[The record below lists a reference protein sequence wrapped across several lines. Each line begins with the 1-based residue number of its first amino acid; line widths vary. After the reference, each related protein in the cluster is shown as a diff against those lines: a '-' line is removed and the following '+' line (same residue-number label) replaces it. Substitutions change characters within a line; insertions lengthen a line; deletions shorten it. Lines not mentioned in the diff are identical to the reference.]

1 MTAPNK
7 MAKRAAAGTL
17 ALAVC
22 FAGGVLGAGAAQA
35 DENFNFDTRFGGAT
49 RIDTAVQASAAAFN
63 DGSNTVVVVNENRFA
78 DGLTASYA
86 AGIADDNAGA
96 PILYVSQNS
105 VPSQTSDEIKR
116 LGAKNVIIVGG
127 TAVVSDGVQASLDS
141 FVDNVT
147 RLSGKDRF
155 ETAARVATSGSND
168 VGTVFI
174 ANGDA
179 TADALAAGPIAY
191 RSHNPIVLVQRD
203 SVPGSA
209 KAALDRLN
217 EENRIVVGGKAVVSD
232 DGYTAANATA
242 RLSGSTRQGT
252 AVELAKYAI
261 ANEDGF
267 DSGNIALVGSQ
278 DRNAADALVA
288 APVAGKAGTP
298 ILFTE
303 GTSLGSMTTEYLQ
316 SIAGDLDGT
325 GYVFGGRA
333 AVPDNVAGEAQAAAG
348 NNGTTTPPVANQ
360 GFNITPTDA
369 QTLVIPSGADDTTDD
384 RTYRVSDLNDDLTYR
399 VTLVNAANVNI
410 DSAGKVTFR
419 SSADSASASGFSADP
434 GTRSTVITV
443 VNGSPVAAN
452 TQSATAK
459 PVGGNLSFT
468 IDGTNPEGVYP
479 VVYVNGGTGQ
489 DADNGGPSERLET
502 QATAA
507 GQFAEGAEKYGLGG
521 LTTYVPVEATAGLIV
536 NGTQITSVNKQAGYV
551 VANTPAA
558 GATPAGP
565 SRTYFFDNNDQ
576 FRIAGAPVTLARFVE
591 SLSTGDAFNGGTY
604 ADDADLQSTFDL
616 NDITPDVV
624 TGATATAVDDT
635 SIRVT
640 WTAASPA
647 PQSYAVYRKAGAE
660 TDQLTDYTK
669 VADVSPSASPL
680 EYLDKGLT
688 ANTQYSY
695 AITQTVDGDES
706 ALQTTGNGGGSAA
719 TATTNATGV
728 TAAPQSIN
736 AGVTDDSSF
745 AGTVSSGDVYTIGF
759 NRVLNEPAVGAVIR
773 LQDADGE
780 SIDLQNVNDTAT
792 PGGADTTFRL
802 NTTTQTFEGKR
813 YAAGTLLTIT
823 VGTTNGFSAITDRDG
838 NTSNNNGSIDYPATI
853 TGQNGG
859 ITAQVNGRSVAWNP
873 STSADSELQ
882 TGATAPTTSGT
893 DVLAPTI
900 TAGGYVSG
908 STTQVTLTAS
918 EEVRGAV
925 GDGSGDGSITAS
937 RFAYDADGVANN
949 ADVSASS
956 AVLSNGGTTITLTFP
971 SGTVDSTSATDLVR
985 YAPDGSIGDVVD
997 TNENRLGTT
1006 AQVIS

>member
-147 RLSGKDRF
+147 RLSGRDRF

-333 AVPDNVAGEAQAAAG
+333 AVPDNVAGEGKAAAG
-348 NNGTTTPPVANQ
+348 GTGTTTPPPPSNGQ
-360 GFNITPTDA
+360 GIAVTPTDA
-369 QTLVIPSGADDTTDD
+369 VVNDVSVGTGTDKNRGS
-384 RTYRVSDLNDDLTYR
+384 RTYTATRLDNDKKYVVGLLDAEN
-399 VTLVNAANVNI
+399 VIVAA
-410 DSAGKVTFR
+410 DGSVTFR
-419 SSADSASASGFSADP
+419 DTDQNNRIALVTGGAARIEVTNGAATNAESVTDVSPIDGKITFNVDSEGYANVVPVVFEDSTNNGELDLVKPTTKNADP
-434 GTRSTVITV
+434 K
-443 VNGSPVAAN
+443 AADEY
-452 TQSATAK
+452 SG
-459 PVGGNLSFT
+459 VGGAILYVPGEAAT
-468 IDGTNPEGVYP
+468 GTYDVT
-479 VVYVNGGTGQ
+479 VLYVDKQQGYFIGQ
-489 DADNGGPSERLET
+489 DTSDADNASDGTDTDGDDTDNAGTT
-502 QATAA
+502 QRYNFDAGDVYEYESSDGNTQTVRTINAT
-507 GQFAEGAEKYGLGG
+507 QFAQALSVGDTVTGAAATEYSQDFRSGFQITADIPGTPTVTSAAVG
-521 LTTYVPVEATAGLIV
+521 NYDTSTSTTEANDVRLSWAAPSPADGLIV
-536 NGTQITSVNKQAGYV
+536 GYAV
-551 VANTPAA
+551 EVYKANQNDTPT
-558 GATPAGP
+558 TP
-565 SRTYFFDNNDQ
+565 
-576 FRIAGAPVTLARFVE
+576 AGAPVTGITYSGGANTASGGQIVAEDLPNGNYVWRVVAVSQSADAGKPSKTGSFTVQVGDVDEVVPTIVDTTLTNGDSMGNVATNIDGNDVITLDFSESMDPAALTDKFIRFTDPDGEVYQLKAVASGASAGE
-591 SLSTGDAFNGGTY
+591 ANLSFADYTPTGGT
-604 ADDADLQSTFDL
+604 A
-616 NDITPDVV
+616 ITNGRL
-624 TGATATAVDDT
+624 TLTLGGA
-635 SIRVT
+635 
-640 WTAASPA
+640 P
-647 PQSYAVYRKAGAE
+647 
-660 TDQLTDYTK
+660 TK
-669 VADVSPSASPL
+669 VGGPVVAA
-680 EYLDKGLT
+680 E
-688 ANTQYSY
+688 N
-695 AITQTVDGDES
+695 DG
-706 ALQTTGNGGGSAA
+706 AQ
-719 TATTNATGV
+719 V
-728 TAAPQSIN
+728 
-736 AGVTDDSSF
+736 
-745 AGTVSSGDVYTIGF
+745 
-759 NRVLNEPAVGAVIR
+759 
-773 LQDADGE
+773 
-780 SIDLQNVNDTAT
+780 
-792 PGGADTTFRL
+792 
-802 NTTTQTFEGKR
+802 
-813 YAAGTLLTIT
+813 
-823 VGTTNGFSAITDRDG
+823 
-838 NTSNNNGSIDYPATI
+838 PATI
-853 TGQNGG
+853 TAVSQDALQDTSGNDVDL
-859 ITAQVNGRSVAWNP
+859 AN
-873 STSADSELQ
+873 SADKVIDNEL
-882 TGATAPTTSGT
+882 G
-893 DVLAPTI
+893 
-900 TAGGYVSG
+900 
-908 STTQVTLTAS
+908 
-918 EEVRGAV
+918 
-925 GDGSGDGSITAS
+925 
-937 RFAYDADGVANN
+937 
-949 ADVSASS
+949 
-956 AVLSNGGTTITLTFP
+956 
-971 SGTVDSTSATDLVR
+971 
-985 YAPDGSIGDVVD
+985 
-997 TNENRLGTT
+997 
-1006 AQVIS
+1006 